1 MSSNKTSSDNTTT
14 AADALDLSRPD
25 SGLYDGEFW
34 AVSRHE
40 LIADVAEGLLK
51 SKTSQKIRQVVKPL
65 VDQGFAASLS
75 DLAGWADL
83 VKHRGARDEDDD
95 DTKEFLGDKRNKSRG
110 QWHFV
115 DLPLDAEGYSRE
127 ELPSLTDDE
136 DIVQIIR
143 EAVLVLRGKSERFS
157 PVNALRLVVHLVGD
171 VHQPV
176 HVGCGFI
183 DHSGHTAKIIR
194 DPQTVINK
202 GLHSDRGGNM
212 LILPIGNSGS
222 VNLHSY
228 WDSRLGGSHPDLN
241 DPQAEGEDE
250 GDAVVTPELKKRF
263 SDKLRRMI
271 EQEPAVAA
279 GEGEGEADTSAPED
293 WAADWA
299 GDSLIA
305 AREAYKSIKITGA
318 GGSNFKV
325 DWEGKDAYDKR
336 CKPIAMERMRSAA
349 RNLAS
354 LLDAIYA

>member
-1 MSSNKTSSDNTTT
+1 MSSNETSTDNTTP
-14 AADALDLSRPD
+14 ADDELDLSKPD
-25 SGLYDGEFW
+25 SGLYDSEFW

-51 SKTSQKIRQVVKPL
+51 PKTAQKIRQVVKPL
-65 VDQGFAASLS
+65 VDQGVAASLS

-95 DTKEFLGDKRNKSRG
+95 DTKEFLGDPRNKSRG

-115 DLPLDAEGYSRE
+115 DLPLDADGYSRE
-127 ELPSLTDDE
+127 DLPSLTSDE

-143 EAVLVLRGKSERFS
+143 EAVLVLRGQSERFS

-183 DHSGHTAKIIR
+183 DHSGHTAKIVR

-202 GLHSDRGGNM
+202 GLHSDRGGNL
-212 LILPIGNSGS
+212 LILPIGTSGS

-241 DPQAEGEDE
+241 DPQAEGE

-263 SDKLRRMI
+263 SGKLRRMI
-271 EQEPAVAA
+271 EQEPAAAA
-279 GEGEGEADTSAPED
+279 GGGEADTSAPED

-299 GDSLIA
+299 GDSLAA
-305 AREAYKSIKITGA
+305 AREAYESIKITGA
-318 GGSNFKV
+318 NGSNFDV
-325 DWEGKDAYDKR
+325 DWEGKDAYDSR
-336 CKPIAMERMRSAA
+336 CKPIALERMRSAA